1 MYVKE
6 KYDLKLEIKHEKK
19 FTKEDIKI
27 IHELYENQK
36 LSIKDILSITSYE
49 VTPLKHV
56 IYNENLYKEEKNG
69 LVFNVENHRKNKIY
83 KIVRKKGYKI
93 NKNILKEETIYDVFE
108 LKYNSSVNNKDISEK
123 LQIKLKEVD
132 LILTFRYQRRKYN
145 QIYLDIKTK
154 YRLRQN
160 KITLSEED
168 IKNIF
173 EDYNSGE
180 YLIEDLNKKYNFNDV
195 GIILSNSKR
204 LSEKYKEIIEKNN
217 LIVNKSRSKNR
228 ELKST
233 SITERNKSRSKTYK
247 LITPNG
253 EELIVKNL
261 SEFCKD
267 KELDPANLSRISKNG
282 KLYKKWR
289 CICLSDTV

>member
-1 MYVKE
+1 
-6 KYDLKLEIKHEKK
+6 
-19 FTKEDIKI
+19 
-27 IHELYENQK
+27 
-36 LSIKDILSITSYE
+36 
-49 VTPLKHV
+49 
-56 IYNENLYKEEKNG
+56 
-69 LVFNVENHRKNKIY
+69 
-83 KIVRKKGYKI
+83 
-93 NKNILKEETIYDVFE
+93 
-108 LKYNSSVNNKDISEK
+108 
-123 LQIKLKEVD
+123 
-132 LILTFRYQRRKYN
+132 
-145 QIYLDIKTK
+145 
-154 YRLRQN
+154 
-160 KITLSEED
+160 
-168 IKNIF
+168 
-173 EDYNSGE
+173 
-180 YLIEDLNKKYNFNDV
+180 V

-247 LITPNG
+247 LITPDG

-289 CICLSDTV
+289 CICLSD